1 MPSKSKQQYDK
12 ERAALRY
19 QKQRQDPEWVKR
31 HNARSKARYKP
42 KGRTYS
48 QNKKAKNKQLVRTY
62 KLAAG
67 SCMDCGLVIT
77 EHNLYKFDFD
87 HREPKLK
94 RFQLSA
100 PSTRSTESVLDEIAK
115 CDVVCRNCHSDR
127 THLLRRDETRAHIA
141 EARQRQRIGN
151 QPRLFDAIN

>member
-1 MPSKSKQQYDK
+1 MKRTTKKIDRERSARRYEQQRK
-12 ERAALRY
+12 
-19 QKQRQDPEWVKR
+19 DPEWMKR
-31 HNARSKARYKP
+31 QAAKKRAKYKP
-42 KGRTYS
+42 KGGRTYN
-48 QNKKAKNKQLVRTY
+48 QNKKARNKALVRTY

-94 RFQLSA
+94 RFQLSN
-100 PSTRSTESVLDEIAK
+100 PGGYSTETVLDEIAK

-127 THLLRRDETRAHIA
+127 THLLRRDETRAHIS
-141 EARQRQRIGN
+141 EARNRQRLGN
-151 QPRLFDAIN
+151 QPRLFDGIN